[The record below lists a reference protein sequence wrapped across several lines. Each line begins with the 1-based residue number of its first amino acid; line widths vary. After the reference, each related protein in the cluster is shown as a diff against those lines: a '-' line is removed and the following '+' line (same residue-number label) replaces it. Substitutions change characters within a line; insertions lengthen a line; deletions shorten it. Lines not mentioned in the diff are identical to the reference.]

1 MRPMIRVAISP
12 MSLSGP
18 LAMLSADDH
27 KIPHHVRA
35 MATLDPSEV
44 WREWCVDIV
53 EVLNLWFEIE
63 LGTHMLLATILKT
76 KTQLAI
82 ALLSS
87 VSGPKAQRDII
98 LNCASCAYSREPD
111 LKKIE
116 TILKR
121 LSIAARRRNQLM
133 HGLLSFHPSYP
144 YQLAVTNRYAKA
156 DPALIAYEII
166 TKQEMKR
173 IKNQFSL
180 LRADIHGLIR
190 HLKKAKRQSLLGTRL

>member
-1 MRPMIRVAISP
+1 MRSMIRVAISP

-18 LAMLSADDH
+18 PAMLSADDR
-27 KIPHHVRA
+27 KIRTKSER

-87 VSGPKAQRDII
+87 VAG
-98 LNCASCAYSREPD
+98 
-111 LKKIE
+111 
-116 TILKR
+116 
-121 LSIAARRRNQLM
+121 
-133 HGLLSFHPSYP
+133 
-144 YQLAVTNRYAKA
+144 AKA
-156 DPALIAYEII
+156 E
-166 TKQEMKR
+166 
-173 IKNQFSL
+173 SW
-180 LRADIHGLIR
+180 
-190 HLKKAKRQSLLGTRL
+190 